1 MNVLKLKGRMVEK
14 GMTVKSLAEKI
25 SVDRATLYR
34 KLNKSESITVGEMQR
49 IKDVLE
55 LSRTEAS
62 EIFFD

>member
-14 GMTVKSLAEKI
+14 GYTVKSLAQKI
-25 SVDRATLYR
+25 SIDRATLYR
-34 KLNKSESITVGEMQR
+34 KLNRSENITVGEMQK

-55 LSRTEAS
+55 LSKMEAS